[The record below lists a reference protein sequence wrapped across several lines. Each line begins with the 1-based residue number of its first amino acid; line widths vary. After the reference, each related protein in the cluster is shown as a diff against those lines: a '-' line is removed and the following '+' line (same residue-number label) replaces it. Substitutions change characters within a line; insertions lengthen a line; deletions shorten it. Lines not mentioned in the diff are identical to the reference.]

1 METLF
6 IKNMVC
12 DRCITSVGKIFV
24 KYGIQPLEVKL
35 GEVKVKKSI
44 SNKTLT
50 FIDLELKE
58 TGFHLV
64 SNITP
69 VLVNKVKSTLIE
81 LFGQNEIPEGFKLST
96 FLSNKFPYD
105 YSHISRVFSQNQN
118 YTIEHY
124 LIELRIEK
132 SKELLIFS
140 DMNISEVA
148 YKLGYSSNAHFSRQF
163 KKLVGISPS
172 AYQSNPTERRSLA
185 DI

>member
-1 METLF
+1 M
-6 IKNMVC
+6 
-12 DRCITSVGKIFV
+12 R
-24 KYGIQPLEVKL
+24 YGFDLKHVML
-35 GEVKVKKSI
+35 GEVHLNNSI
-44 SNKTLT
+44 STADLALIDKDLNKIGFEVVDASTPILV
-50 FIDLELKE
+50 LK
-58 TGFHLV
+58 
-64 SNITP
+64 I
-69 VLVNKVKSTLIE
+69 KSALIE
-81 LFGQNEIPEGFKLST
+81 LYNKNEIPEGFKLST

-132 SKELLIFS
+132 AKELLLFK

-163 KKLVGISPS
+163 KKLVGVSPS
-172 AYQSNPTERRSLA
+172 IYQSNPTERRSLE